1 LDSFSANF
9 QTPNAAASI
18 LATVSTPRS
27 PALIEMEIPSYMYVL
42 VELLEDNKIALIKYN
57 RPKSGNSLHPQLL
70 KDVVSAVKWADQ
82 QPQISIIIQSG
93 VGRFFS
99 TGMEL
104 AETEDTDDGNGA
116 MGFAKGSSFH
126 ELNTTLIL
134 SEKVLIAAVNGPA
147 AGYGVS
153 SLALFDL
160 VYSVPDAYFFTPFV
174 KWGMAAEG
182 ASSFSFP
189 RLMGH
194 QKAAALFLAGERI
207 SAGKAERLGLI
218 TEILPAKNFM
228 EDVLQIAKRISE
240 SPPGSLKATKKLMR
254 DPVRQNLLDA
264 NDRECE
270 ILQNERHGSQE
281 ARDAMKN
288 FKTEQDKKRRLK
300 SRM

>member
-1 LDSFSANF
+1 
-9 QTPNAAASI
+9 
-18 LATVSTPRS
+18 
-27 PALIEMEIPSYMYVL
+27 MEVPLYTHVL
-42 VELLEDNKIALIKYN
+42 VELVEDGKIALIKYN
-57 RPKSGNSLHPQLL
+57 RPKAGNSLHPQLL
-70 KDVVSAVKWADQ
+70 KDMVSAVKWADQ
-82 QPQISIIIQSG
+82 QPRISIIIQTG
-93 VGRFFS
+93 EGRFFS

-104 AETEDTDDGNGA
+104 AETEETDDDNGS

-126 ELNTTLIL
+126 ELNRVLIM

-147 AGYGVS
+147 VGYGVS

-207 SAGKAERLGLI
+207 SAGEAERLGLV
-218 TEILPAKNFM
+218 TKILPAKSFL
-228 EDVLQIAKRISE
+228 EDVLGIAGRISQ
-240 SPPGSLKATKKLMR
+240 SPPGSLKATKKLMK

-270 ILQNERHGSQE
+270 VLQNERHGSQE

-288 FKTEQDKKRRLK
+288 FKTEQERKRKLK

>member
-1 LDSFSANF
+1 
-9 QTPNAAASI
+9 
-18 LATVSTPRS
+18 
-27 PALIEMEIPSYMYVL
+27 MEI
-42 VELLEDNKIALIKYN
+42 LEDGKIALIKYN
-57 RPKSGNSLHPQLL
+57 RPKTGNSLNQQVL
-70 KDVVSAVKWADQ
+70 KDMAAALKWAHQ

-93 VGRFFS
+93 EGRFFS

-104 AETEDTDDGNGA
+104 VETEEKDDENGSIA
-116 MGFAKGSSFH
+116 FAKGSSFH
-126 ELNTTLIL
+126 ELNRVLIL

-147 AGYGVS
+147 AGYGAS

-182 ASSFSFP
+182 ASSISFP

-207 SAGKAERLGLI
+207 SAEEAERLGLL
-218 TEILPAKNFM
+218 TKILPAMNFM
-228 EDVLQIAKRISE
+228 EEVLRIAQRISQ
-240 SPPGSLKATKKLMR
+240 SPPGSLKANKKLMR
-254 DPVRQNLLDA
+254 DPVRQDLLDT

-270 ILQNERHGSQE
+270 VLQNERHGSQE
-281 ARDAMKN
+281 AKVAMRN
-288 FKTEQDKKRRLK
+288 FKTEQERKRKLK